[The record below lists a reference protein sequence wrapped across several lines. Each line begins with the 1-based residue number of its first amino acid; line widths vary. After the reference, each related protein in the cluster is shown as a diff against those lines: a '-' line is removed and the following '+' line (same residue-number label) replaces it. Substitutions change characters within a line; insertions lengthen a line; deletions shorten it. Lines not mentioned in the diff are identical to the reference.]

1 MYTALKKPGKFH
13 PIMLPFL
20 FFYRETPL
28 DFFLQNCKA
37 TTNQDLI
44 LDSSP
49 PSLFGDGQQRFVY
62 SKHC

>member
-1 MYTALKKPGKFH
+1 
-13 PIMLPFL
+13 MLPFL

-28 DFFLQNCKA
+28 GFLQNCKA
-37 TTNQDLI
+37 TTNKDLI

-62 SKHC
+62 SKHCLKVLLNHV